1 MSNNYQEKEKP
12 DEQMIQEAMNKG
24 YRRGTSFRITLP
36 VKVARKFELTDDYLL
51 VFGEKDREIVLRKMK
66 MEDTP

>member
-24 YRRGTSFRITLP
+24 YRRGWEERKEYDSGLIEDAIRKSNDFEEFSRILREAI
-36 VKVARKFELTDDYLL
+36 ARADGPE
-51 VFGEKDREIVLRKMK
+51 E
-66 MEDTP
+66 

>member
-24 YRRGTSFRITLP
+24 YRRGWEERKEYDSGLIEDAIWKSNDFEEFSRIL
-36 VKVARKFELTDDYLL
+36 
-51 VFGEKDREIVLRKMK
+51 RESIA
-66 MEDTP
+66 MEEGSVE